1 MSVRL
6 FHRGARL
13 VFVVRRVAPG
23 GERWWSPHLAR
34 PAWHTVFGAALVLL
48 GLPFDSPTE
57 HSLSCRLGQIDWTT
71 ERGWSI
77 MTLRLN
83 GGSETKRRLVVAAL
97 LKAARYSR
105 PERHIA
111 EED

>member
-23 GERWWSPHLAR
+23 EERWWSPHLAR
-34 PAWHTVFGAALVLL
+34 PDWRAVFVAALELL
-48 GLPFDSPTE
+48 ALPSDSPTE
-57 HSLSCRLGQIDWTT
+57 GSLSCRLGQIDWTT
-71 ERGWSI
+71 ECGWSI
-77 MTLRLN
+77 IALRLN
-83 GGSETKRRLVVAAL
+83 GGSETKRRLVAAAL

-105 PERHIA
+105 PDRHIA